1 MKTIHDWNN
10 KLYPIDKQGKFTSR
24 EIGAEYFW
32 REFGIKSAPL
42 FQEYCWYHIPQDW
55 KDDVSDLIRAIQDR
69 FPRLVFVQIKEKMA
83 SLVIYYDCEKEDRDE
98 VKKMIEECRV
108 KLRAKSLHP

>member
-1 MKTIHDWNN
+1 
-10 KLYPIDKQGKFTSR
+10 
-24 EIGAEYFW
+24 
-32 REFGIKSAPL
+32 
-42 FQEYCWYHIPQDW
+42 
-55 KDDVSDLIRAIQDR
+55 
-69 FPRLVFVQIKEKMA
+69 MA